1 MKITKELLLEKLPNL
16 IYNQEVG
23 ILCDTDLF
31 CADIFTHDT
40 SGWEIVTID
49 EDNREGE
56 VYVEVIQK
64 YDDGEQNLY
73 RIWVDK
79 NDLK

>member
-1 MKITKELLLEKLPNL
+1 MKITKEILFEKLPNL

-31 CADIFTHDT
+31 CSDIFTHDT
-40 SGWEIVTID
+40 SGWEIVTIEDSNRTKD
-49 EDNREGE
+49 EI
-56 VYVEVIQK
+56 YVEVIQK

-73 RIWVDK
+73 RIT
-79 NDLK
+79 LH